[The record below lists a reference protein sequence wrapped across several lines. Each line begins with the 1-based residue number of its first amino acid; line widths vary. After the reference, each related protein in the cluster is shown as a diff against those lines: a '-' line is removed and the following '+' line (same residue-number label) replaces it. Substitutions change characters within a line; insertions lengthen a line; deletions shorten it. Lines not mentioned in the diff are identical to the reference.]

1 MTPMTSIDEF
11 DISILEYVM
20 NNIRKEWLD
29 PIVIFITH
37 LGKAGIAWIIIILAL
52 LIVKKT
58 RRVGIACA
66 VALVLNV
73 ILCNFIIKPLV
84 ARPRPY
90 DLYEQIV
97 CIVKPQWDYS
107 FPSGHTAASFSVSSV
122 LPYMKMKKRFSI
134 PAIVLATMIAL
145 SRIYVCVHY
154 PTDVICGAILGAM
167 AGFAGF
173 MLYTRLIEKK
183 APKKIMDFVFNFPGI
198 EIKEKAEDKKAS

>member
-1 MTPMTSIDEF
+1 MSGVDSF

-20 NNIRKEWLD
+20 NNIRKEWLN

-37 LGKAGIAWIIIILAL
+37 LGKAGIAWIL
-52 LIVKKT
+52 LILGLLAFKKT
-58 RRVGIACA
+58 RRAGIACG

-73 ILCNFIIKPLV
+73 ILCNFLIKPIV

-90 DLYEQIV
+90 DLYQHII

-122 LPYMKMKKRFSI
+122 LPFMKVKKRITI
-134 PAIVLATMIAL
+134 PAIVLAVLIAL

-173 MLYTRLIEKK
+173 MLYTRVIEKK
-183 APKKIMDFVFNFPGI
+183 FPKKFMKTILDFSIKDMFNR
-198 EIKEKAEDKKAS
+198 KAA

>member
-1 MTPMTSIDEF
+1 MSAVDSF

-37 LGKAGIAWIIIILAL
+37 LGKAGIAWIL
-52 LIVKKT
+52 LILVLLLFKKT
-58 RRVGIACA
+58 RRVGLACG

-73 ILCNFIIKPLV
+73 ILCNGIIKPLV

-90 DLYEQIV
+90 DLYQHIV

-122 LPYMKMKKRFSI
+122 LPYMKMKKRYSI
-134 PAIVLATMIAL
+134 PALVLALLIAL

-154 PTDVICGAILGAM
+154 PTDVICGAVLGGM

-173 MLYTRLIEKK
+173 MLYTRVIEKK
-183 APKKIMDFVFNFPGI
+183 APKKLMKFIFNFPGI
-198 EIKEKAEDKKAS
+198 ETKEK

>member
-1 MTPMTSIDEF
+1 MNAIDSF
-11 DISILEYVM
+11 DISILEYVQQ
-20 NNIRKEWLD
+20 NLRKEWLD

-37 LGKAGIAWIIIILAL
+37 LGKAGIIWVLLILAL
-52 LIVKKT
+52 LAFKKT
-58 RRVGIACA
+58 RRVGIACG

-73 ILCNFIIKPLV
+73 ILCNLLIKPIV

-90 DLYEQIV
+90 DLYQQII

-122 LPYMKMKKRFSI
+122 LPYMKMKKRVSI
-134 PAIVLATMIAL
+134 PAIILAFMIAL

-154 PTDVICGAILGAM
+154 PTDVICGAVLGTM

-173 MLYTRLIEKK
+173 ILYTRVIEKK
-183 APKKIMDFVFNFPGI
+183 APKKLMEFVFNFPGI
-198 EIKEKAEDKKAS
+198 ELKEKKAS